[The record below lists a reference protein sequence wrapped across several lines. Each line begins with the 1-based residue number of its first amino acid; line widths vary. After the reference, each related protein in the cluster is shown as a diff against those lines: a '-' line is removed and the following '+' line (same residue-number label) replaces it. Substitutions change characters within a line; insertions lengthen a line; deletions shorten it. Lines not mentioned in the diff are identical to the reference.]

1 MTTYLI
7 NALHEQKIATE
18 EYGAIKVLV
27 YSNPAYYE
35 RKSLA
40 RDFGEI
46 EKGDFVI
53 ICRDSELKYMTEVED
68 VVMATDA
75 SDDKRYTGLPVK
87 LLKGKLV
94 KRFGNV
100 GVGAATNRMVEQG
113 ISPPNLINKEIT
125 GFKQGAFA
133 EKLTKEQASHYE
145 TWVT

>member
-7 NALHEQKIATE
+7 NASHEQKIATE
-18 EYGAIKVLV
+18 EYGTIKALV

-35 RKSLA
+35 SKSLA

-53 ICRDSELKYMTEVED
+53 ICRNSELKYLAEVED

-75 SDDKRYTGLPVK
+75 SEDEKYTGLPVK

-100 GVGAATNRMVEQG
+100 SVGAATNRMVQQG
-113 ISPPNLINKEIT
+113 IAPPNLINKEIT

-133 EKLTKEQASHYE
+133 EKLSQEQVGHYE
-145 TWVT
+145 TWAS

>member
-7 NALHEQKIATE
+7 NASHEQKVATE

-27 YSNPAYYE
+27 YSNPKYYE
-35 RKSLA
+35 PKTLA
-40 RDFGEI
+40 RDFGDI
-46 EKGDFVI
+46 ERGDFVI
-53 ICRDSELKYMTEVED
+53 ICRDSELKYLAEVED

-75 SDDKRYTGLPVK
+75 SEDERYTGLPVK

-100 GVGAATNRMVEQG
+100 GVGAATNRMMQQG
-113 ISPPNLINKEIT
+113 ISPPNLINKDVT

-133 EKLTKEQASHYE
+133 EKLTQEQAGHYD
-145 TWVT
+145 TWGA